1 MSFSLSGE
9 QFPELVVPSGLP
21 KSSSEKIALLLVRG
35 LLGSGPEV
43 LVSQRHLTT
52 ILSRSGNEA
61 VGRRLNGLVSAGF
74 LVKVRRSSRGT
85 IYGKGKLLASRTR
98 LGDETARLA
107 KFLFGSSGLCSE
119 LLKRSAFCHGFL
131 NHSGLIVVGVLRRCP
146 SAVSVPE
153 LKRYL
158 KPLLSSTTI
167 NTAINKLKSCGVIAV
182 SSEGACLVSDWD
194 LSLHKYEVE
203 SGANDRVDARDAKFE
218 NQRDNFSNHLGRL
231 NLADYKYLVSAPCVA
246 CGRPAGKGQQKEHF
260 PPKFYLRR
268 DLGFLESVLDHWSV
282 VSSICKEC
290 NDFYG
295 AWVTKNCSLSLPS
308 FPDPDVFLLCKSLD
322 QDKRVL
328 KLVLERQ
335 QHWFYR
341 AVRLGDDSAAL
352 FAVAV
357 AVDAWRTF
365 VDKYPQLAS
374 VAGLVKPLSGGR
386 KLKGVRPIDGARFS
400 FTAEPRGRLVRR
412 LRVS

>member
-9 QFPELVVPSGLP
+9 QFPELVVPSRLP
-21 KSSSEKIALLLVRG
+21 KSSSEKIVLLVVRG
-35 LLGSGPEV
+35 RLGSGSEV
-43 LVSQRHLTT
+43 LVSQRFLTT

-74 LVKVRRSSRGT
+74 LTVVRRSSEGT
-85 IYGKGKLLASRTR
+85 VSRSSGGNVYGKGKLLASRTR

-107 KFLFGSSGLCSE
+107 KFLFGEGGLCSG
-119 LLKRSAFCHGFL
+119 LLEHSAFCHGFL

-146 SAVSVPE
+146 SVVSVPE

-167 NTAINKLKSCGVIAV
+167 NSAIKKLESCGVIAV
-182 SSEGACLVSDWD
+182 SSEGVCLASDWE
-194 LSLHKYEVE
+194 LLLHRYEVE

-218 NQRDNFSNHLGRL
+218 TQRDKFSAHLGRL
-231 NLADYKYLVSAPCVA
+231 KSVDYKYLISAPCVA
-246 CGRPAGKGQQKEHF
+246 CCRPTGKGQQKEHF
-260 PPKFYLRR
+260 PPKAYLRR
-268 DLGFLESVLDHWSV
+268 DLGFLESAIDHWSV
-282 VSSICKEC
+282 VSSICKTC
-290 NDFYG
+290 NGFYG
-295 AWVTKNCSLSLPS
+295 AWVTKNCSLPLPS
-308 FPDPDVFLLCKSLD
+308 FLDPDVFLRGESLD

-335 QHWFYR
+335 QQRFYR

-365 VDKYPQLAS
+365 VAKYPQLAP
-374 VAGLVKPLSGGR
+374 VAGLVKPLPGGR
-386 KLKGVRPIDGARFS
+386 KLKGARPIA
-400 FTAEPRGRLVRR
+400 
-412 LRVS
+412 

>member
-9 QFPELVVPSGLP
+9 QFPELVVPSRLP
-21 KSSSEKIALLLVRG
+21 KSSSEKIVLLMVRG
-35 LLGSGPEV
+35 RLGSGSEV
-43 LVSQRHLTT
+43 RLSQRFLTT

-61 VGRRLNGLVSAGF
+61 VARRLNGLVSAGF
-74 LVKVRRSSRGT
+74 LVKVRRSSGGT
-85 IYGKGKLLASRTR
+85 VYGKGKLLASRTR

-107 KFLFGSSGLCSE
+107 KFLFGEGGLCSG
-119 LLKRSAFCHGFL
+119 LLKRSAFGHGFL
-131 NHSGLIVVGVLRRCP
+131 NQSGLIVVGVLRRCP

-167 NTAINKLKSCGVIAV
+167 NTAIKKLESCGVIAV
-182 SSEGACLVSDWD
+182 SSEGVCLVSDWE
-194 LSLHKYEVE
+194 LLLHKYEVE

-218 NQRDNFSNHLGRL
+218 TQRDKFSAHLDRL
-231 NLADYKYLVSAPCVA
+231 KSADYKYLVSAPCVA
-246 CGRPAGKGQQKEHF
+246 CGRPTGKGQQKEHF
-260 PPKFYLRR
+260 PPKAYLRR
-268 DLGFLESVLDHWSV
+268 DLGFSKSVLDHWSV
-282 VSSICKEC
+282 VSPICKEC

-295 AWVTKNCSLSLPS
+295 AWVTKNCSLPLPS
-308 FPDPDVFLLCKSLD
+308 FPDPDVFLRGESLD

-335 QHWFYR
+335 QQRFYR

-365 VDKYPQLAS
+365 VYKYPQLAP
-374 VAGLVKPLSGGR
+374 VAGLVKTLSGGR
-386 KLKGVRPIDGARFS
+386 KLKGAIRDK
-400 FTAEPRGRLVRR
+400 
-412 LRVS
+412 